1 MDTTEK
7 SLLNIFEEAM
17 EQKNISYEK
26 LALLTNIPERYIVSV
41 QNLDLKH
48 LPALPYVRGYIQKIC
63 EVLGLNFEQIWKQY
77 KAELSHKTSGAF
89 DKLPIN
95 RFAIQKINR
104 KNVFYGIVG
113 AVILVF
119 IALNF
124 NSLFGKPLL
133 EISNPKEALTT
144 STEAAVNLSGKINPG
159 DKLIVNDK
167 ETVTDTFGNFETIYE
182 LQPGLNTI
190 EFKVKKLMGKENS
203 QIRQIIFEAASTTEL
218 MY

>member
-1 MDTTEK
+1 MDATEK
-7 SLLNIFEEAM
+7 SLLDIFEEAM

-48 LPALPYVRGYIQKIC
+48 LPALPYVRGYLQKIC

-77 KAELSHKTSGAF
+77 KTELSHKTSGAF

-104 KNVFYGIVG
+104 KNVFYGIV
-113 AVILVF
+113 AAIILVF
-119 IALNF
+119 AALNF
-124 NSLFGKPLL
+124 NNFFGKPLL
-133 EISNPKEALTT
+133 EISNPKETLTT
-144 STEAAVNLSGKINPG
+144 STEAVINLSGKVNPG
-159 DKLIVNDK
+159 DKLVINEREVISDS
-167 ETVTDTFGNFETIYE
+167 FGNFESEYE

-190 EFKVKKLMGKENS
+190 DFKAKKLMGKENS
-203 QIRQIIFEAASTTEL
+203 QIRQVIFEATSTPQ
-218 MY
+218 YY